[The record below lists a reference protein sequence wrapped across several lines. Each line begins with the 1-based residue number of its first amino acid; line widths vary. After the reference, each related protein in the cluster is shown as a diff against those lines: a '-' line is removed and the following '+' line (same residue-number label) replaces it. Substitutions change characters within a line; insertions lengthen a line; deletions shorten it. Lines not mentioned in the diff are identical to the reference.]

1 MAKPG
6 PRLLVFGLLCAV
18 VSAVILRYGA
28 RLYTN
33 SSDLGWHYSLA
44 NFIVHYGTL
53 PTPADRFL
61 GPMIG
66 YPPLS
71 HIIAA
76 LAGKWNEAPL
86 TAMHMLAL
94 LSALG
99 CYLIF
104 FSRLITCSVL
114 CCGVFIGILYL
125 IRLTGGG
132 VLGYEIIGNA
142 FYPQLIGTFV
152 FLLSLMLL
160 LFVAR
165 RPIWYVMLGV
175 ATV

>member
-6 PRLLVFGLLCAV
+6 SRLLVFGLLCAV

-114 CCGVFIGILYL
+114 CCAVFIGILYL

-132 VLGYEIIGNA
+132 GLGCEILCYS
-142 FYPQLIGTFV
+142 FFSPFFV
-152 FLLSLMLL
+152 IFFFFFSFFVL
-160 LFVAR
+160 LFFAR
-165 RPIWYVMLGV
+165 LPH
-175 ATV
+175 